1 MTFVITALHCEPNT
15 GAPKRGMGMF
25 EPPRVNVDI
34 VRGTPPSWQISALIL
49 GIAWIITLVTLMFI
63 SPTLSEGVVATMD
76 QAHARRDL
84 MLGTELVLD
93 TLFVGL
99 GAYWGITLSR
109 LPVVPSAVLFGFGFL
124 LGQIIEAGGLPGVID
139 TDFPLWY
146 QLLGNVNDIVG
157 ALAAALVIH
166 LLREADA

>member
-1 MTFVITALHCEPNT
+1 MTFVITALRCEPNT

-34 VRGTPPSWQISALIL
+34 GRGTPPSWQISVLIL

-93 TLFVGL
+93 TLLVGL
-99 GAYWGITLSR
+99 GAYWGIASR
-109 LPVVPSAVLFGFGFL
+109 LPVVLSAVLFGFGFL
-124 LGQIIEAGGLPGVID
+124 LGRSLR
-139 TDFPLWY
+139 
-146 QLLGNVNDIVG
+146 
-157 ALAAALVIH
+157 LAAFLVSSIPTF
-166 LLREADA
+166 RSGISY